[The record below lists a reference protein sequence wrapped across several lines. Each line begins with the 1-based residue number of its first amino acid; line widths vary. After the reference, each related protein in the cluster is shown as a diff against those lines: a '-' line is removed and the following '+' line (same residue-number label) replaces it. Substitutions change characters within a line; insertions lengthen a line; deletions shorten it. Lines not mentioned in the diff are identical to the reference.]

1 MHKCMEY
8 VRLTKTLC
16 LCLNDDVQGS
26 TILIVSYNCGG
37 RLLEGKSRGYQLL
50 VDISH
55 VRI

>member
-16 LCLNDDVQGS
+16 LCLNDDVLGS

-50 VDISH
+50 VDLSH